1 VEKVRPVEPG
11 PEAATRIHASGDR
24 DGDLSNEDGF
34 PRISVIAVVS
44 MGLPFLSLLLLLSGT
59 VYDLLPRGDWAA
71 LALVLLPTA
80 VVLGIVALS
89 GIKRSSGMLR
99 GRGFAIV
106 GIVLGVAGTVLLGGM
121 LLLFWSILR
130 CFGGC

>member
-1 VEKVRPVEPG
+1 M
-11 PEAATRIHASGDR
+11 
-24 DGDLSNEDGF
+24 
-34 PRISVIAVVS
+34 AVVS

-80 VVLGIVALS
+80 VVLGMVGLS
-89 GIKRSSGMLR
+89 GINRSGGMLR
-99 GRGFAIV
+99 GRGFAIA

-121 LLLFWSILR
+121 LLLFWSIMR
-130 CFGGC
+130 CFEGC